1 MTEKGDAVDQSL
13 LTNIQVVLVEPQHP
27 GNIGAVARAMKN
39 MGLSRLVL
47 VNPPENFRG
56 QEAVRMALNGADIL
70 EKAQTFSSLEAAI
83 APMGL
88 VIGTSCRPGKERFP
102 VYTPREI
109 VPRVLATART
119 NRVAL
124 VFGPERSGLCNE
136 HLDLC
141 HLLVRIPSSEA
152 FPSLNLA
159 QAVMVLCYELYAA
172 CAQESIPPASCMVP
186 ADTVQVEQMYAD
198 LQDFLLQIGFLD
210 PQNPQRIMRALRRLF
225 GRAGL
230 TSREVSILRG
240 IIRQVRWY
248 SERGHQT
255 ATRSRDLGTERLP
268 PVETTAEDA
277 KG

>member
-1 MTEKGDAVDQSL
+1 MDQSL
-13 LTNIQVVLVEPQHP
+13 FTNIQVVLVEPQHP

-39 MGLSRLVL
+39 MGFSRLVL
-47 VNPPENFRG
+47 VNPPEDFGG

-70 EKAQTFSSLEAAI
+70 VKAQIFSSFEAAI

-109 VPRVLATART
+109 VSRVLATAQT
-119 NRVAL
+119 NQVAL

-136 HLDLC
+136 HLDRC

-159 QAVMVLCYELYAA
+159 QAVMVLCYELYTA
-172 CAQESIPPASCMVP
+172 CVQESILPTSSMVP
-186 ADTVQVEQMYAD
+186 ADTAQVEQMYAD

-210 PQNPQRIMRALRRLF
+210 PQNPWRIMRALRRLF

-230 TSREVSILRG
+230 TPREVNILRG
-240 IIRQVRWY
+240 IIRQARWY

-255 ATRSRDLGTERLP
+255 AARPRDLGAEGFP

-277 KG
+277 RG